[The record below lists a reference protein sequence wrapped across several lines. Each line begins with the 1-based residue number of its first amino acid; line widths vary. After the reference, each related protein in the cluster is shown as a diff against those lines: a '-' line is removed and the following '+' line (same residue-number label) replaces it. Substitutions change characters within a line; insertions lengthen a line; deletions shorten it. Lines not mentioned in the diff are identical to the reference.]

1 MFKSK
6 KIQYCIKNKRSQ
18 NNDYENISDGGGGK
32 PALLRNKYKL
42 LFYINFIKN
51 FHNAF
56 TLSEVLITLGII
68 GIIASMTL
76 PAVIGNAKKKETI
89 SKLKKSYT
97 VLSQMVL
104 RAQEDNGPASFASRK
119 VNEAET
125 KNFFSRYWLPYFN
138 NPVVSAENKLPYK
151 EERAYSLLNGK
162 KYDSIIKTDY
172 AGARINFTTLDG
184 TIYHIG
190 MMRWESNGN
199 SSQAIYTTTQSI
211 IVDLNG
217 PKGPN
222 TFGKDVFQF
231 VADFDTNVVKPLGYD
246 KSVKNIKSNCKKNS
260 SGQYCAAKI
269 MQDGWE
275 IKDDYPW

>member
-1 MFKSK
+1 
-6 KIQYCIKNKRSQ
+6 
-18 NNDYENISDGGGGK
+18 
-32 PALLRNKYKL
+32 
-42 LFYINFIKN
+42 
-51 FHNAF
+51 
-56 TLSEVLITLGII
+56 
-68 GIIASMTL
+68 
-76 PAVIGNAKKKETI
+76 
-89 SKLKKSYT
+89 
-97 VLSQMVL
+97 MVL

-246 KSVKNIKSNCKKNS
+246 KSVKNIKSNCKRT
-260 SGQYCAAKI
+260 AAVNIVQQKLCRMAGKLKTI
-269 MQDGWE
+269 IHG
-275 IKDDYPW
+275 KLKP

>member
-1 MFKSK
+1 M
-6 KIQYCIKNKRSQ
+6 
-18 NNDYENISDGGGGK
+18 
-32 PALLRNKYKL
+32 
-42 LFYINFIKN
+42 
-51 FHNAF
+51 HNAF

-104 RAQEDNGPASFASRK
+104 RAQEDNGPASFASKK
-119 VNEAET
+119 VNAAET

-138 NPVVSAENKLPYK
+138 NPVVSAENQLPYK
-151 EERAYSLLNGK
+151 EKFPYHLLNGQ
-162 KYDSIIKTDY
+162 KYNSEVKTDY
-172 AGARINFTTLDG
+172 AGARIYFTTPDG
-184 TIYHIG
+184 ISYYVV
-190 MMRWESNGN
+190 MMHWESNGN

-211 IVDLNG
+211 IIDLNG
-217 PKGPN
+217 PKSPN
-222 TFGKDVFQF
+222 TYGKDVFYF
-231 VADFDTNVVKPLGYD
+231 VADFDANIVKPLGYD
-246 KSVKNIKSNCKKNS
+246 KSINNIKSNCKKGR

>member
-1 MFKSK
+1 
-6 KIQYCIKNKRSQ
+6 
-18 NNDYENISDGGGGK
+18 
-32 PALLRNKYKL
+32 
-42 LFYINFIKN
+42 
-51 FHNAF
+51 
-56 TLSEVLITLGII
+56 
-68 GIIASMTL
+68 MTL

-184 TIYHIG
+184 TIYHIV
-190 MMRWESNGN
+190 MMRWE
-199 SSQAIYTTTQSI
+199 
-211 IVDLNG
+211 
-217 PKGPN
+217 
-222 TFGKDVFQF
+222 
-231 VADFDTNVVKPLGYD
+231 
-246 KSVKNIKSNCKKNS
+246 SNCKKNS